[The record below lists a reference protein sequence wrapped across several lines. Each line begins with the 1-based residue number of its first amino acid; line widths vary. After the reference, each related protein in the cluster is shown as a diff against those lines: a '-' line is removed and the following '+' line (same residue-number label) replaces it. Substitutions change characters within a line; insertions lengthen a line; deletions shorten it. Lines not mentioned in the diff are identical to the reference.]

1 MRIHFKI
8 LSFILIVSVLLSTSS
23 ALADTKSL
31 KTSASTP
38 TYSDVELARAVSLGI
53 GSYSSSK
60 NTPITYKQFFQMLD
74 VSVKLSKSSA
84 LAQWKKQ
91 LPKARASTKTMRREE
106 GMLAVYYAA
115 SALGADYCNT
125 NTDWGI
131 TNDLIGDG
139 AWSKFSFNYPLFPDW
154 NKQAKLGADTWG
166 NHVVAAYFYSMGRI
180 SLYSEKTIFD
190 FDAVKVSMHPDKVFT
205 YEDGLRAALRLYDS
219 KPQETEI
226 ARNVAE
232 ASILKKAD
240 ERRKAILNSKT
251 NVTIKGTSFY
261 VSNSGNDNNDGRS
274 PSTAWAT
281 LEKVNNADL
290 KAGDGVFFQR
300 GGLWRGLIKCKD
312 NVTYS
317 AYGEGNK
324 PKIFGS
330 PENGASPDKW
340 KLLEGTKNIWVFY
353 KDMYDTGG
361 IVFDDG
367 KSWAARREA
376 YWDGSKYVD
385 IVTRKPIDI
394 KKLENLTLFSAVD
407 YTGYSSEE
415 ARFELVKQGK
425 LYLRCDAG
433 NPGKIYS
440 SIEFLCLKDNGGSEF
455 MVQGSDGN
463 TIDNLCVMYSN
474 GTGIQICSNSTVQN
488 CEVGWL
494 GGAIMNF
501 SQFGRECVLRVG
513 DGITLGRGPDKKGI
527 NCSAINNYIHHQYDQ
542 ALAIE
547 MGSGWDEN
555 LRLVENATIK
565 SNLVER
571 CSGGILVADWGAT
584 NSDTYDKPLF
594 NKILI
599 EDNYLLYMGF
609 GWSHL
614 DLDYNWGYASEPN
627 NGNCVIM
634 FGFPAKSGTNITVK
648 NNVLYKSRYGLI
660 GGKPIVAGFTVIPQQ
675 YQAKFSGNTYVQN
688 IGGLLAEWG
697 LPKSGNDTQ
706 KYYFGI
712 SAEKTVK
719 EVLGDKTGV
728 VLK

>member
-1 MRIHFKI
+1 MRKHIRI
-8 LSFILIVSVLLSTSS
+8 LSSVLIFSILFSLSTSIS
-23 ALADTKSL
+23 LADTKPA
-31 KTSASTP
+31 KTPAPAT
-38 TYSDVELARAVSLGI
+38 TYSDTELARAVSLGI
-53 GSYSSSK
+53 GSYAK
-60 NTPITYKQFFQMLD
+60 NGPITYEQFFQMLD
-74 VSVKLSKSSA
+74 AAVKLSKANA

-91 LPKARASTKTMRREE
+91 LPKARVSTKTMRREE

-115 SALGADYCNT
+115 KALGDDYCNT
-125 NTDWGI
+125 NIDWGI
-131 TNDLIGDG
+131 TNDLIGEG
-139 AWSKFSFNYPLFPDW
+139 AWRKFSFNYPLFTDW
-154 NKQAKLGADTWG
+154 NKSAKLGDDTWG

-190 FDAVKVSMHPDKVFT
+190 FDAVKVSMHPERAFT
-205 YEDGLRAALRLYDS
+205 YEEGLRAALRLYDS

-226 ARNVAE
+226 AANAAE
-232 ASILKKAD
+232 AAILKKTD

-251 NVTIKGTSFY
+251 NVTIKGTSYY

-274 PSTAWAT
+274 PATAWAT

-300 GGLWRGLIKCKD
+300 GGLWRGFLKCKD
-312 NVTYS
+312 NITYS

-324 PKIFGS
+324 PKLYGS

-361 IVFDDG
+361 IVFNNG

-385 IVTRKPIDI
+385 VVTRKPIDI

-415 ARFELVKQGK
+415 ARFELCKQGK

-433 NPGKIYS
+433 NPGSIYN
-440 SIEFLCLKDNGGSEF
+440 SIEFLCLDDSGGTEF
-455 MVQGSDGN
+455 LIQGADGN
-463 TIDNLCVMYSN
+463 IIDNLCVMYSN
-474 GTGIQICSNSTVQN
+474 GTGIMLCRNSTAQN

-494 GGAIMNF
+494 GGAVMNF
-501 SQFGRECVLRVG
+501 LTFGEECILRVG
-513 DGITLGRGPDKKGI
+513 DGITLGRGEGDIGI
-527 NCSAINNYIHHQYDQ
+527 NNSAINNYIHHQYDQ
-542 ALAIE
+542 AIAIE
-547 MGSGWDEN
+547 IGPGWDEN
-555 LRLVENATIK
+555 LRFVKNATVK
-565 SNLVER
+565 GNLAER
-571 CSGGILVADWGAT
+571 CSGGIIVADWDAAH
-584 NSDTYDKPLF
+584 SDTYDKPLF
-594 NKILI
+594 DKILI

-614 DLDYNWGYASEPN
+614 DLDYDWGYAGEPN

-634 FGFPAKSGTNITVK
+634 FGFPAKLGTNITVK
-648 NNVLYKSRYGLI
+648 NNVLYKSRYALV
-660 GGKPIVAGFTVIPQQ
+660 GGKPIVLGMKTIPQR

-688 IGGLLAEWG
+688 IGGFLAEWG
-697 LPKSGNDTQ
+697 IPKSGNDTM
-706 KYYFGI
+706 KYLFGI
-712 SAEKTVK
+712 NAEKTVK
-719 EVLGDKTGV
+719 DVMGDKTGV